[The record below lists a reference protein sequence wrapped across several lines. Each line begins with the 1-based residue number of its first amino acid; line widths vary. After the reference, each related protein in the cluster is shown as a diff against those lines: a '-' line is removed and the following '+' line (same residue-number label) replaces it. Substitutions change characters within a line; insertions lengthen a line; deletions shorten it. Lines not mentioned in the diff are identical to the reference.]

1 MNEDHFWW
9 MAFNLKPGGL
19 VNNWNPWCN
28 FNVLQCF
35 FLLENDRDKLAKA
48 VYRTMTSVDHIIN
61 YTHGDGGCEEGPSY
75 WGHAAG
81 KMYDYL
87 QMLSDGTGGKVS
99 VFDQPI
105 IKNMGEYIAR
115 SYVGNGWV
123 VNFADA
129 SAKGGGDADLI
140 FRYGKAVESPLMMN
154 YAAYL
159 KSLSDKDGIP
169 SGDPFRLF
177 QTLLSREELEGMS
190 ADYQAPGYSWYPE
203 TEFCYMTN
211 KNGFFVATKG
221 GYNNESHN
229 HNDAGTF
236 SLYLNTTPI
245 FIDAGVGTYTRQTF
259 SSERYS
265 IWTMQSNYH
274 NLPMVNG
281 VSQQFGSE
289 FRATDV
295 HFDPR
300 RMYFSANIATAYPAE
315 ANVKKWVRSYQ
326 LGKNS
331 LKIED
336 SFSLDKADKPNQVNF
351 LTWGE
356 VDVSVPG
363 VVTVEVNGEK
373 VRMTYNKSAF
383 TPTVETIRLDD
394 PRLSNVWGEQV
405 CRISLNANKQLL
417 SGSYTYTITTIK

>member
-1 MNEDHFWW
+1 
-9 MAFNLKPGGL
+9 
-19 VNNWNPWCN
+19 
-28 FNVLQCF
+28 
-35 FLLENDRDKLAKA
+35 
-48 VYRTMTSVDHIIN
+48 
-61 YTHGDGGCEEGPSY
+61 
-75 WGHAAG
+75 
-81 KMYDYL
+81 
-87 QMLSDGTGGKVS
+87 
-99 VFDQPI
+99 
-105 IKNMGEYIAR
+105 
-115 SYVGNGWV
+115 
-123 VNFADA
+123 
-129 SAKGGGDADLI
+129 
-140 FRYGKAVESPLMMN
+140 
-154 YAAYL
+154 
-159 KSLSDKDGIP
+159 
-169 SGDPFRLF
+169 
-177 QTLLSREELEGMS
+177 
-190 ADYQAPGYSWYPE
+190 
-203 TEFCYMTN
+203 MTN

-281 VSQQFGSE
+281 VPQQFGSE

-295 HFDPR
+295 HFDSR

-351 LTWGE
+351 LTWG
-356 VDVSVPG
+356 G
-363 VVTVEVNGEK
+363 W
-373 VRMTYNKSAF
+373 M
-383 TPTVETIRLDD
+383 
-394 PRLSNVWGEQV
+394 
-405 CRISLNANKQLL
+405 CRFRE
-417 SGSYTYTITTIK
+417 

>member
-1 MNEDHFWW
+1 
-9 MAFNLKPGGL
+9 
-19 VNNWNPWCN
+19 
-28 FNVLQCF
+28 
-35 FLLENDRDKLAKA
+35 
-48 VYRTMTSVDHIIN
+48 
-61 YTHGDGGCEEGPSY
+61 
-75 WGHAAG
+75 
-81 KMYDYL
+81 
-87 QMLSDGTGGKVS
+87 
-99 VFDQPI
+99 
-105 IKNMGEYIAR
+105 
-115 SYVGNGWV
+115 
-123 VNFADA
+123 
-129 SAKGGGDADLI
+129 
-140 FRYGKAVESPLMMN
+140 MN

-281 VSQQFGSE
+281 VPQQFGSE

-295 HFDPR
+295 HFD
-300 RMYFSANIATAYPAE
+300 
-315 ANVKKWVRSYQ
+315 
-326 LGKNS
+326 
-331 LKIED
+331 
-336 SFSLDKADKPNQVNF
+336 
-351 LTWGE
+351 
-356 VDVSVPG
+356 
-363 VVTVEVNGEK
+363 
-373 VRMTYNKSAF
+373 
-383 TPTVETIRLDD
+383 
-394 PRLSNVWGEQV
+394 
-405 CRISLNANKQLL
+405 
-417 SGSYTYTITTIK
+417 